1 MSITTHPAIE
11 AYFNSETQADT
22 EVFEQVFAPDAT
34 VTDEKQTHAGLDAI
48 KAWRQAAKRKYQY
61 TVEPLDSQINDTS
74 VVVRAR
80 LEGTFPGGTAVVT
93 YTFGMQH
100 GKIQTLEI
108 R

>member
-22 EVFEQVFAPDAT
+22 EVFEQVFAPNAT

-48 KAWRQAAKRKYQY
+48 KVWQQAAKRKYQY
-61 TVEPLDSQINDTS
+61 TVEPLDSQISDTS